1 MVSVA
6 HSSCN
11 LLLFVFWYEGEGW
24 SDAPKLKDHRVIKPA
39 CLLDAPT
46 SQPFEIQKSIHLPK
60 IANILLIRASSREI
74 GSDFRRV
81 ETINFCER
89 NSVVPD

>member
-1 MVSVA
+1 MSIA

-11 LLLFVFWYEGEGW
+11 LLPFVFWYEGEGW
-24 SDAPKLKDHRVIKPA
+24 AEAPERKGHRVIKPA

-46 SQPFEIQKSIHLPK
+46 SQPFEIQKSTLLPK
-60 IANILLIRASSREI
+60 IANILLIRAGSRET

-81 ETINFCER
+81 ETIKFCER
-89 NSVVPD
+89 NSVVSD